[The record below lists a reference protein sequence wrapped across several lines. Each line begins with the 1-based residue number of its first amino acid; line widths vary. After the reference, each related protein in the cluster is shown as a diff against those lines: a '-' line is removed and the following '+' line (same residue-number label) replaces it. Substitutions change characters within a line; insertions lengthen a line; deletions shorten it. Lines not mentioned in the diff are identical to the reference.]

1 MATTT
6 VHDVRP
12 RARAATR
19 PLRKLSIALGVIAG
33 LVVLLLVAA
42 QLINEPL
49 RRRMEATLNE
59 RLTGYRVTLPGLAL
73 HPFSLSLS
81 LLGLEIRQIAHPEP
95 PVLSIN
101 DLTAGVHWRALL
113 ALKLV
118 ADLGVESPRL
128 HIDRRQLLAEADDAV
143 PIQDKGWQAALESI
157 YPLKFN
163 QVRINDGTLTYIDDP
178 RRPLRLTQV
187 QVLTT
192 DIRNV
197 RSQPGTFPSPL
208 HVTAVAFDR
217 GRLRVDGDADYLAE
231 PSPNVRAAIEL
242 AEIPLQ
248 AVAPVAEDVNIELK
262 GGVLSAAGDFET
274 VAGRQRAHLRTAT
287 IDGLTVDYVHR
298 AATAR
303 AEARRAS
310 RVADASAEL
319 AEDPALRLQIDV
331 LRLTNAALGFRDES
345 TQPPY
350 RVYFD
355 GAEIQVLNVSNHSD
369 QGRGWV
375 LLDGRFMGSGP
386 STLWASFMP
395 QRGDP
400 EVSAAI
406 QIRDTDMRRMNA
418 LFDAHGDFDVVGG
431 RFAFFSEIYIFNR
444 GIDGYIKPLFA
455 DVDVYDSGQDR
466 PDSLGQ
472 KIYEGVV
479 GGIAGLLE
487 NRDDR
492 TATRATVSGRADA
505 PDLSVWEIALN
516 LIRNAFFRAIVPGL
530 EHAALGNRAATVIGD
545 EPAATP

>member
-1 MATTT
+1 
-6 VHDVRP
+6 
-12 RARAATR
+12 
-19 PLRKLSIALGVIAG
+19 LRRLTIGVGVLAV
-33 LVVLLLVAA
+33 LVITVLLAA
-42 QLINEPL
+42 QMINEPL
-49 RRRMEATLNE
+49 RRRMEATLNQK
-59 RLTGYRVTLPGLAL
+59 LTGYKVSLPGLAL

-81 LLGLEIRQIAHPEP
+81 LLGLEIRQIAHPDP

-118 ADLGVESPRL
+118 ADLGIESPRL
-128 HIDRRQLLAEADDAV
+128 HVDRRQLLTEAEDAV

-163 QVRINDGTLTYIDDP
+163 QVHINDGALTYIDDP
-178 RRPLRLTQV
+178 RRPLRLTQL

-192 DIRNV
+192 NIRNV
-197 RSQPGTFPSPL
+197 RSDPGTFPSPL
-208 HVTAVAFDR
+208 HVTAVAFEH

-242 AEIPLQ
+242 AAIPVQ
-248 AVAPVAEDVNIELK
+248 AVAPVADDVNIELK
-262 GGVLSAAGDFET
+262 GGELSAAGEFET

-303 AEARRAS
+303 VEAQRAE

-319 AEDPALRLQIDV
+319 AEDPSLRLQIDV
-331 LRLTNAALGFRDES
+331 LHLTNAALGFRDET

-355 GAEIQVLNVSNHSD
+355 AADIQVLNVSNHSE

-375 LLDGRFMGSGP
+375 TLDGRFMGSGP
-386 STLWASFMP
+386 SALWASFVP
-395 QRGDP
+395 QGGDP
-400 EVSAAI
+400 EVAAAVE
-406 QIRDTDMRRMNA
+406 IRDTDMRSMNA
-418 LFDAHGDFDVVGG
+418 LFDAYGDFDVVGG
-431 RFAFFSEIYIFNR
+431 RFAFFSELYIFNR

-455 DVDVYDSGQDR
+455 DVDVYDTRQDR
-466 PDSLGQ
+466 RDPLGQ
-472 KIYEGVV
+472 KIYESVV
-479 GGIAGLLE
+479 GGLAGLLE
-487 NRDDR
+487 NREDQ
-492 TATRATVSGRADA
+492 TATRASVSGRADA
-505 PDLSVWEIALN
+505 PQLSVWEIALN

-530 EHAALGNRAATVIGD
+530 EHAAMGTRASTVIGD
-545 EPAATP
+545 EPAAKQ